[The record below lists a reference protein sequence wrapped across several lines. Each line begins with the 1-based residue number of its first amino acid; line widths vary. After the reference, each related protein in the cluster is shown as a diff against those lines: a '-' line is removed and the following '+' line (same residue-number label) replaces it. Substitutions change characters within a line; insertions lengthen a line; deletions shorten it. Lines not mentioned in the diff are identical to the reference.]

1 MAVFDVVLFAAG
13 VAVVICVLD
22 AVIRTFVVPRGQ
34 QVMFTFVVFRSVRWV
49 MQLIARPQSSY
60 ERRDRVMAVY
70 APLAL
75 LTLPAVFLFVV
86 FVAFSMMFWATT
98 HADWRSAAEES
109 GSSLFTLGFQRPD
122 DFGPTL
128 LVFLEAAI
136 GLGVLAILIAYLPTI
151 YGAFSRRESL
161 VNELGVR
168 AGTPPKGWEILTRG
182 QAAGYLMD
190 LDPFWQQWVS
200 WFAEL
205 GETHTSL
212 GSLAFFRSPRANQ
225 SWITA
230 SGAVLDAAALRMAVL
245 DIPFTAPGGLC
256 IRSGFLALREIAG
269 YFGFEYN
276 PDPRPDDP
284 ICVSREEF
292 DEVYDRLVANDVPVK
307 ADRDQAWRDFAGWRV
322 NYDALLVSLAGF
334 LMAPYAPWSSDRSP
348 KRPLTRVTPV
358 GKRARQLHAGHHGV
372 GAS

>member
-1 MAVFDVVLFAAG
+1 VVLDVLLFGAG
-13 VAVVICVLD
+13 VAAVICVLD

-34 QVMFTFVVFRSVRWV
+34 QVTFTFVVFRVVRWV
-49 MQLIARPQSSY
+49 LLLFARPQSSY
-60 ERRDRVMAVY
+60 ERRDRVMAFY
-70 APLAL
+70 APIAL

-86 FVAFSMMFWATT
+86 FVAFTMMFSATT
-98 HADWRSAAEES
+98 HADWRSGAEES

-136 GLGVLAILIAYLPTI
+136 GLGLLAILIAYLPTI
-151 YGAFSRRESL
+151 YGAFSRRETL
-161 VNELGVR
+161 VNELAVR
-168 AGTPPKGWEILTRG
+168 AGTPPKGWEILERG

-190 LDPFWQQWVS
+190 LDPFWNQWTS

-205 GETHTSL
+205 SETHTSL
-212 GSLAFFRSPRANQ
+212 GSLSFFRSPNANQ

-230 SGAVLDAAALRMAVL
+230 SGAVLDAASLRMAVV
-245 DIPFTAPGGLC
+245 DIPFTAAGGLC

-269 YFGFEYN
+269 YFGFEYDAN
-276 PDPRPDDP
+276 PRPDDP
-284 ICVSREEF
+284 ISIARDEF
-292 DEVYDRLVANDVPVK
+292 DAVYDMLVSAGVPVK

-322 NYDALLVSLAGF
+322 NYDAVLVTLAGF
-334 LMAPYAPWSSDRSP
+334 LMAPYAPWVSDRSP
-348 KRPLTRVTPV
+348 LEPLSRVTPV
-358 GKRARQLHAGHHGV
+358 GRRARRLRAGRHGA